1 LIFIS
6 LSWAA
11 KSAYSSILF
20 RGANNS
26 RPFKGKCLTKK
37 PIKMKA
43 NIQEE
48 KDAAIQRIEALDLS
62 NYPECNFWPNNSWP
76 DERKVRFA
84 KKKTAAYYDVKISK
98 AEAIENSD
106 EVLEFSVSV
115 EWISNRTWGAN
126 PKATIRV
133 GFDTFKSSS
142 ISGCGYDKESTAIA
156 DAFNQSEKLR
166 GILYKNR
173 DKISGKYGY
182 DKKLFTLSGGVGSDC
197 FWMIFKACG
206 YDVKHVACGKMY
218 DVWNI
223 VKI

>member
-1 LIFIS
+1 
-6 LSWAA
+6 
-11 KSAYSSILF
+11 
-20 RGANNS
+20 
-26 RPFKGKCLTKK
+26 
-37 PIKMKA
+37 MKA
-43 NIQEE
+43 NIQKE

-62 NYPECNFWPNNSWP
+62 KYPECYFWPNNSWP

-115 EWISNRTWGAN
+115 EWTNSRVWGAN

-133 GFDTFKSSS
+133 GFDTFKSDS

-182 DKKLFTLSGGVGSDC
+182 DKKLFTLNGGVGSDC
-197 FWMIFKACG
+197 FWSIFKACG
-206 YDVKHVACGKMY
+206 YDIKHVACGKMY
-218 DVWNI
+218 DSWLVTR
-223 VKI
+223 